1 MFGPRTWTEQNAP
14 MTEIAPQASFPSRTA
29 AKAAPSDRKP
39 EGRGDGMPFALDDD
53 AAPHDRE
60 ASAETEATVLPRR
73 FASRRADEL
82 SIPEPMTADAAQ
94 GEDIS
99 PEEVTPPQPSL
110 AQGAATPPATELTG
124 TAAAPARPSAS
135 DVTAIPPPA
144 TPQARGGDAVAI
156 AGGDMAP
163 PQTNPASVPPP
174 PISARNTSA
183 HAAAGETPPLAGTSD
198 GAVAAT
204 RRDAGDASASAPQN
218 VRYAVPAN
226 PAPAPTAAPAEPGQS
241 AGARIAAAAS
251 PSGGDEPA
259 PTRTNSAPPQAGV
272 MGASDSPAPSQGAA
286 RETRLPP
293 TAPLDTPGREPE
305 RAADRPDI
313 RSVSPAA
320 PRDPAGASIIPP
332 SPGAAAPGGGAA
344 QGVAQGAPSPETA
357 PVFAPEG
364 LRNAPSARRSAAPP
378 AHAVHATVASTTTM
392 TGAPSTAP
400 QGAGV
405 AFARSAPA
413 LRAPSAAEL
422 GIRMAAADFAS
433 AANPAAA
440 AGPAADVASEFGGLV
455 SAAGASSAGGGLSL
469 SAGPVAVT
477 SGPELARAV
486 GDQLSVALSRRGRDV
501 VELQLDPPE
510 LGRVRLTL
518 GRGEHGLTAAVM
530 ADRPEVADLLRR
542 HADVLTQALTDAGQ
556 PKAELRFGSGSG
568 FGAEAGGFGQDAG
581 AEGEGSPDRQDDAVR
596 QSSGAASPLGATG
609 PRDGLDLR
617 V

>member
-14 MTEIAPQASFPSRTA
+14 MTEIAPQASLPSRTA

-39 EGRGDGMPFALDDD
+39 EGRGDGLPFALDDD
-53 AAPHDRE
+53 AAPRDRK

-73 FASRRADEL
+73 FASGRADDL
-82 SIPEPMTADAAQ
+82 SIAEPMAADAAQ
-94 GEDIS
+94 GEVIS
-99 PEEVTPPQPSL
+99 PEEVTSPQPSF

-124 TAAAPARPSAS
+124 TAAAPPPPSKS

-144 TPQARGGDAVAI
+144 TPKARGNEVVAI
-156 AGGDMAP
+156 AGGDMAT
-163 PQTNPASVPPP
+163 PQASSASVPPQP
-174 PISARNTSA
+174 MSARRTSA
-183 HAAAGETPPLAGTSD
+183 HAAAGEAPPLAGTSD

-204 RRDAGDASASAPQN
+204 RRDAGDASASAPQS
-218 VRYAVPAN
+218 VRNAVPASS
-226 PAPAPTAAPAEPGQS
+226 APAPTAAPPEPAQS
-241 AGARIAAAAS
+241 AGARIAAAVT

-259 PTRTNSAPPQAGV
+259 PTRTTSASPQAGG

-286 RETRLPP
+286 RDTRISP
-293 TAPLDTPGREPE
+293 TVPLDTPRREPE
-305 RAADRPDI
+305 RGADRPDI
-313 RSVSPAA
+313 RSASPAA
-320 PRDPAGASIIPP
+320 PRDPAGASIIPAP
-332 SPGAAAPGGGAA
+332 PGAAAQGGGAG

-357 PVFAPEG
+357 PVFSPER
-364 LRNAPSARRSAAPP
+364 LRDAPSARRSADPP
-378 AHAVHATVASTTTM
+378 AHAVHATVASTTAM

-400 QGAGV
+400 QGADV
-405 AFARSAPA
+405 AFARGAPV

-422 GIRMAAADFAS
+422 GVRMAAAAVAS
-433 AANPAAA
+433 DANHGGAAS
-440 AGPAADVASEFGGLV
+440 PAADDASEFGGLV
-455 SAAGASSAGGGLSL
+455 SATGASSAGGGLSP

-568 FGAEAGGFGQDAG
+568 FGAETGGFGQNAG
-581 AEGEGSPDRQDDAVR
+581 AEGEGSPDRQDDAAR
-596 QSSGAASPLGATG
+596 QPAGAASPLGATG